1 MDTVEGWASYMT
13 VSGSTWI
20 AIMGLTGRGFTGHQ
34 HVDRLDLIHMNGRT
48 YDPKVGR
55 FMQADVF
62 VPHPG
67 DTQSYNRYSYVRNNP
82 LNATDPT
89 GYFDLK
95 DGLKMVGAAVAAYY
109 TFGWAYGAFEAAA
122 GSCFAA
128 GSGAAIGAGAASGA
142 AAGFVSGGIMG
153 GNMEGALQGAFS
165 GAVFGGI
172 GGMFNTAT
180 LGGHVMSGA
189 TQAVAGGGISVMQGG
204 KFGHGFVSAGVTAV
218 AMPAVNTQRGLVR
231 VAAAAVVGG
240 TASVASGGKFA
251 NGAMTAAFQAA
262 VTSGAQ
268 SSSAGKSSGAASTI
282 GGILGKIW
290 NLPNTLIGMAYGGV
304 GHVIGEVGNVL
315 GFYSAEPTISFGHN
329 AIQFENNPLMATAM
343 TFGNTIVY
351 GKGSDYQPNVRWVG
365 HAGTL
370 GQEEMQHTFQGQILG
385 PLYFPAHALF
395 GAAAMISSG
404 GFSLE
409 AWHENANLLERGPH
423 DKIDPRSWP

>member
-1 MDTVEGWASYMT
+1 MT

-20 AIMGLTGRGFTGHQ
+20 AIMGLTERGFTGHQ

-109 TFGWAYGAFEAAA
+109 TFGWDYGAFEAAA

-351 GKGSDYQPNVRWVG
+351 GKGSDYQPNVR
-365 HAGTL
+365 
-370 GQEEMQHTFQGQILG
+370 
-385 PLYFPAHALF
+385 
-395 GAAAMISSG
+395 
-404 GFSLE
+404 
-409 AWHENANLLERGPH
+409 
-423 DKIDPRSWP
+423 